1 MELVASLF
9 TTIITNIEIMP
20 FSLQL
25 VTQNIHPSFLSIQ
38 KNPESNNLAPIR
50 FHQIFDVVLNTSMIK
65 H

>member
-9 TTIITNIEIMP
+9 TTIITNIKIMP

-38 KNPESNNLAPIR
+38 KNPKNNNLAPIR
-50 FHQIFDVVLNTSMIK
+50 FHQIFDVVLNTSMKK

>member
-1 MELVASLF
+1 MKLVASLF
-9 TTIITNIEIMP
+9 ITIITNIKIMP

-38 KNPESNNLAPIR
+38 KNLEGNNLAPIR
-50 FHQIFDVVLNTSMIK
+50 FHQNFVVVPNTSMKK